1 METIRKSGRRK
12 NNEVHIKSN
21 NQSVY
26 EGVMNSITPIPGLVY
41 EDGHHCIIFK
51 DSFLLES
58 YLKRKIEAAKEVL
71 KDNIYPDIAIGVNS
85 FIKDNNADLKFLRM
99 YNFINKWFSWTSIFF
114 GNKIIKDGTIT
125 TVHFHNGVKV
135 ERF

>member
-85 FIKDNNADLKFLRM
+85 FIKDMEEMISRKEDVLNKYLVSDFIVKFGEVARAIGLK
-99 YNFINKWFSWTSIFF
+99 N
-114 GNKIIKDGTIT
+114 
-125 TVHFHNGVKV
+125 
-135 ERF
+135 